1 MHMQHPYCE
10 LDQEDR
16 KVYTAW
22 LRKFVALWA
31 LILALMFAVCAA
43 STLDALTTPELRI
56 APYQQSGL
64 FP

>member
-1 MHMQHPYCE
+1 MQMQHLYYK
-10 LDQEDR
+10 LDSEDR

-22 LRKFVALWA
+22 LQKVTALWA
-31 LILALMFAVCAA
+31 LILVAMVAICAV